1 MPVHDA
7 GWTVPGR
14 RSAGDGCSHSACP
27 AAERQARPRSLNAA
41 NGGNSGL
48 TGRKIQGIGR
58 TSPPCRG
65 QKELSCRPR
74 VRALPLTLS
83 SRSSV
88 DDAPAGLP
96 AGVLSCGGDMR
107 VFFFPSLRSL
117 SAFPTGFLPTLP
129 PCVLSGARRAF
140 LRTFSLQPPSCA
152 HPIQR
157 FLPLK

>member
-1 MPVHDA
+1 MP
-7 GWTVPGR
+7 R
-14 RSAGDGCSHSACP
+14 
-27 AAERQARPRSLNAA
+27 
-41 NGGNSGL
+41 
-48 TGRKIQGIGR
+48 
-58 TSPPCRG
+58 

-74 VRALPLTLS
+74 VRALPLS

-117 SAFPTGFLPTLP
+117 SAFLTGFLPTLP

-140 LRTFSLQPPSCA
+140 LRTFSLQPPSFA
-152 HPIQR
+152 HPVQR